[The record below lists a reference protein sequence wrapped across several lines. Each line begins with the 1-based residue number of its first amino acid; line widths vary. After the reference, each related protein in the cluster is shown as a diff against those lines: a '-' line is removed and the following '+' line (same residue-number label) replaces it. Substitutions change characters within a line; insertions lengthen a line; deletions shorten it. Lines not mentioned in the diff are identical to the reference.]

1 MKTAAQQKGFTLI
14 ELLVVIGILAILFSI
29 VLIAINPAKQ
39 FGQAN
44 DTKRRSDTLQILNT
58 IHQYVAE
65 HAGILPTG
73 LGDGKTAIPVA
84 DIGNGSGMIDL
95 CDLLTPTYISAL
107 PVDPAV
113 SGGQTAG
120 VAKPAGEAL
129 TKSDC
134 DGHTYDSG
142 YQVAVD
148 ANGRVTVSASHAV
161 GTTPISITR

>member
-65 HAGILPTG
+65 HSGILPTG
-73 LGDGKTAIPVA
+73 LGDGKTAIPTA
-84 DIGNGSGMIDL
+84 YIGNGTGQIDL
-95 CDLLTPTYISAL
+95 CALLTPTYISAL
-107 PVDPAV
+107 PVDPA
-113 SGGQTAG
+113 Q
-120 VAKPAGEAL
+120 VAKTGKPAGEAL
-129 TKSDC
+129 TNAECAATGSYN
-134 DGHTYDSG
+134 TG
-142 YQVAVD
+142 YEVGVD
-148 ANGRVTVSASHAV
+148 ATGRVTVSAPQAV

>member
-1 MKTAAQQKGFTLI
+1 MKTAARQKGFTLI

-65 HAGILPTG
+65 HSGNLPTG
-73 LGDGKTAIPVA
+73 LGDGKTVVPTAY
-84 DIGNGSGMIDL
+84 IGNGTGQIDL
-95 CDLLTPTYISAL
+95 CALLTPTYISAL
-107 PVDPAV
+107 PVDPAQV
-113 SGGQTAG
+113 AKAG
-120 VAKPAGEAL
+120 KPAGEAL
-129 TKSDC
+129 TNTEC
-134 DGHTYDSG
+134 AASG
-142 YQVAVD
+142 SYNTGYEVAVD
-148 ANGRVTVSASHAV
+148 ANGRVTVSAPGAV